1 MLRHYI
7 KIAFRNLA
15 QQKVLTGINILG
27 LSIGIACFSLFLL
40 YAVHEFSYDRFHA
53 NADRIHR
60 VIEWWEGEG
69 REPGGSGSIPT
80 PLTPAL
86 KKDFPDVEYAVRTT
100 GRRGLARVNENV
112 FNTSVTFADGDFFKI
127 FSFPLIHGDARTALN
142 DPRHIVVTKEKALM
156 LFGATDVVGK
166 TVQLKIDSV
175 YEPFTISGVAED
187 IPVNSSVKFQML
199 GNFAYLANTPDMQ
212 ESNNNWYMTIGIDG
226 YVLLKEGSH
235 LASEHNKLAVFRK
248 KYYPEGKK
256 DKKGK
261 GKDKKKEPEVH
272 ASVRLQPLRDIH
284 MNPQVEGG
292 SNPKNIWILITI
304 AAAVLLIACINFT
317 TLAIGR
323 SAGRAKEIG
332 VRKVMGS
339 QRKQLVSQFLAESFL
354 LSVLSAVIGLLL
366 AWLLLPLF
374 NQLADR
380 QLSFSFSRFPELI
393 WLLAALTLLVGL
405 LAGSYPA
412 LVLSSFKPVE
422 VLKRKIRVGGSNLFT
437 RSLVTLQFVLS
448 IGLIISTIIILQ
460 QVSYMRSK
468 NIGFNKENIV
478 MINTQSIDSRRIY
491 PLYKQ
496 IVQTKT
502 GILDVTA
509 GEMGLGAGEGQ
520 MGRGYLTY
528 KGEKTGVIE
537 YPGDYNFL
545 KALDVQLVAGRNFD
559 PTLASDTMNAVIVN
573 EELVH
578 TVLGITTAE
587 ALGKELKT
595 ARGNNPPKVI
605 IGVSRNFNF
614 EDLTHKVRPQL
625 FSRPANL
632 EPSRFFVRLEAG
644 DPASKLVTLEST
656 WKKLV
661 TDAPFEYSFVD
672 EKFDNFYKSEER
684 WSSIAGWAGGISIFL
699 ACLGLFG
706 LAALAA
712 INRTKEIGIRKVM
725 GATVPQVVGLLS
737 KDFLKLIAVALL
749 IASPLAW
756 YFMNNWL
763 QSYAW
768 RVNIA
773 WYVFGLTG
781 IFAMVV
787 ALTTISIQAVKAAM
801 TNPVNSL
808 RNE

>member
-7 KIAFRNLA
+7 KISFRNLA

-27 LSIGIACFSLFLL
+27 LSLGIACFSLFLL

-100 GRRGLARVNENV
+100 HGSCLTRVNENLV
-112 FNTSVTFADGDFFKI
+112 KSSITFADSDFFNV

-142 DPRHIVVTKEKALM
+142 DARHIVVTKEKALM

-166 TVQLKIDSV
+166 TVQLKIDSA

-187 IPVNSSVKFQML
+187 IPENSSIKFQIL
-199 GNFAYLANTPDMQ
+199 GNLTYLANSPRMQ
-212 ESNNNWYMTIGIDG
+212 ESNNNWYMTVGIDG
-226 YVLLKEGSH
+226 YVLLKEGSR
-235 LASEHNKLAVFRK
+235 LAGEQNKLNLFRK
-248 KYYPEGKK
+248 KYYPEEKK

-261 GKDKKKEPEVH
+261 GKEKKKEPEVH
-272 ASVRLQPLRDIH
+272 SSVRLQPLRDMH

-292 SNPKNIWILITI
+292 SDPKNIWILITI

-339 QRKQLVSQFLAESFL
+339 QRKQLINQFLAESFL
-354 LSVLSAVIGLLL
+354 LSLLSAVIGLLL
-366 AWLLLPLF
+366 AYLLLPFF

-380 QLSFSFSRFPELI
+380 QLGFSFSRFPELI

-460 QVSYMRSK
+460 QIRYMRSK

-478 MINTQSIDSRRIY
+478 MINTQSVDSRRIY

-528 KGEKTGVIE
+528 KGDRTGVIE

-545 KALDVQLVAGRNFD
+545 KTLGMQLIAGRNFD
-559 PTLASDTMNAVIVN
+559 ETLASDTMNSIIVN

-578 TVLGITTAE
+578 TVLGLPSAE

-595 ARGNNPPKVI
+595 AKGNNPPKVI
-605 IGVSRNFNF
+605 IGVTRNFNF
-614 EDLTHKVRPQL
+614 EDLTHKVRPQ
-625 FSRPANL
+625 FFNRPARL
-632 EPSRFFVRLEAG
+632 EPSRFFIRLEAG
-644 DPASKLVTLEST
+644 DPTSKLAMLENT

-725 GATVPQVVGLLS
+725 GATVPQVVGLIS

-781 IFAMVV
+781 IFAMFV

-801 TNPVNSL
+801 ANPVNSL